1 MFSPGAAL
9 GYILVVGL
17 VNYVNIKCRYV
28 IVGILMSKNF
38 QFMKINNFNINPDH
52 VTTFLL
58 ILSIC
63 ATPMRSAMVTL
74 NLVIH
79 FSPMLFEFKQLI

>member
-1 MFSPGAAL
+1 MT
-9 GYILVVGL
+9 
-17 VNYVNIKCRYV
+17 K
-28 IVGILMSKNF
+28 KF
-38 QFMKINNFNINPDH
+38 QFMKINIFNINPDH

-79 FSPMLFEFKQLI
+79 FSPMLFEFKQLIKYYFVNHSYVEILFILKKATCFFNRILL